1 MPATNVRSLFLVQH
15 SLGSLFLFYPPSLCY
30 SQVLERLDRDEA
42 PQSPSQADRLIHLRS
57 QAATISL
64 QESLYPP
71 SYRRCYL
78 STGKYHGNKPSLTP
92 APLWRRRT
100 APAELWGSPRKNRSC
115 PRKTKTEEKNA
126 SQDECA
132 EECRTHF
139 GRSEKSHCSSST
151 PAPRSAPENCSH
163 HTHRHFVKVDQPLRS
178 ATLLSSCARRWR
190 DAGSLKK
197 VQQICSE
204 KGLFVTQRSF
214 QKKQTI
220 KKRTKIC
227 LLVGADGK
235 VVQRAVASACV

>member
-1 MPATNVRSLFLVQH
+1 M
-15 SLGSLFLFYPPSLCY
+15 
-30 SQVLERLDRDEA
+30 
-42 PQSPSQADRLIHLRS
+42 IHLRS

-214 QKKQTI
+214 Q
-220 KKRTKIC
+220 
-227 LLVGADGK
+227 
-235 VVQRAVASACV
+235 